1 MAEVA
6 GPQYGRLRDSGST
19 WKCTPERVK
28 ASYAKSQDPLEV
40 SQVLRSTGNSVGIQA
55 DHGLRLN
62 TIFGP
67 IVHKY
72 REGKLKRTPGGE

>member
-1 MAEVA
+1 M
-6 GPQYGRLRDSGST
+6 
-19 WKCTPERVK
+19 PERVK
-28 ASYAKSQDPLEV
+28 ASYAKFPRRLGV
-40 SQVLRSTGNSVGIQA
+40 SQVPRDTGNPVGIWA

-62 TIFGP
+62 TTPKP